1 MDRFSWI
8 VEKINLW
15 AKWVCIVASGAIFLL
30 AMAQILFRYV
40 FKISAPWTEEAAR
53 YLMIWMALL
62 ASGLAFKNG
71 EHFNIDFLTQRMRP
85 RLQNS
90 LSLWVSLIAG
100 LFILSIILWGIP
112 FAKLGFFTISPGLQI
127 TMFLPYLAVPVGGG
141 LMLLNLTFF
150 ILRLLKRRGE
160 KEVRESTVTLLFVSL
175 VLVLLMALGQSIA
188 VSMGVTGMVYFLL
201 TNGLQLLPHGSDPD
215 L

>member
-1 MDRFSWI
+1 M

-71 EHFNIDFLTQRMRP
+71 EHFQYRFSHAVECGPASRFL
-85 RLQNS
+85 
-90 LSLWVSLIAG
+90 
-100 LFILSIILWGIP
+100 
-112 FAKLGFFTISPGLQI
+112 
-127 TMFLPYLAVPVGGG
+127 
-141 LMLLNLTFF
+141 
-150 ILRLLKRRGE
+150 
-160 KEVRESTVTLLFVSL
+160 
-175 VLVLLMALGQSIA
+175 
-188 VSMGVTGMVYFLL
+188 
-201 TNGLQLLPHGSDPD
+201 
-215 L
+215 

>member
-1 MDRFSWI
+1 MGPLG
-8 VEKINLW
+8 N
-15 AKWVCIVASGAIFLL
+15 VCIVASGAIFIL

-71 EHFNIDFLTQRMRP
+71 EHFNIDFLTQRMGPRP
-85 RLQNS
+85 AEIS

-112 FAKLGFFTISPGLQI
+112 FAKLGFFTISPGLEM
-127 TMFLPYLAVPVGGG
+127 TMFLPYLAVPVAG
-141 LMLLNLTFF
+141 
-150 ILRLLKRRGE
+150 
-160 KEVRESTVTLLFVSL
+160 
-175 VLVLLMALGQSIA
+175 
-188 VSMGVTGMVYFLL
+188 
-201 TNGLQLLPHGSDPD
+201 
-215 L
+215 

>member
-1 MDRFSWI
+1 MARILDRFSWM

-15 AKWVCIVASGAIFLL
+15 AKRVCIVASGAIFLL

-85 RLQNS
+85 RFQVS
-90 LSLWVSLIAG
+90 LGLWVSLITG

-127 TMFLPYLAVPVGGG
+127 TMFLPYLAVPVGGA

-150 ILRLLKRRGE
+150 TLRLLKRRGE
-160 KEVRESTVTLLFVSL
+160 KEVRE
-175 VLVLLMALGQSIA
+175 A
-188 VSMGVTGMVYFLL
+188 
-201 TNGLQLLPHGSDPD
+201 P
-215 L
+215 

>member
-1 MDRFSWI
+1 MIDPLFTR
-8 VEKINLW
+8 VLDKINLW
-15 AKWVCIVASGAIFLL
+15 AKWVCIIVSGAIFLL

-71 EHFNIDFLTQRMRP
+71 EHFSIDFLTHRMGP
-85 RLQNS
+85 RLRVS

-100 LFILSIILWGIP
+100 LFIFTIILWGIP
-112 FAKLGFFTISPGLQI
+112 FAKLGFFTIAPGLQI
-127 TMFLPYLAVPVGGG
+127 SMFLPYLAVPVGGL

-150 ILRLLKRRGE
+150 ILRLVKRPGGR
-160 KEVRESTVTLLFVSL
+160 EVREE
-175 VLVLLMALGQSIA
+175 
-188 VSMGVTGMVYFLL
+188 
-201 TNGLQLLPHGSDPD
+201 P
-215 L
+215 

>member
-1 MDRFSWI
+1 VCRHAEVLNGTQAKQSHRPRDCFAIPQLFWAPISMVRIMDRFSSM

-15 AKWVCIVASGAIFLL
+15 AKRVCIVASGAIFLL

-85 RLQNS
+85 RLQVS
-90 LSLWVSLIAG
+90 LSLWISLITG

-127 TMFLPYLAVPVGGG
+127 TMFLPYLAVPVGGA

-160 KEVRESTVTLLFVSL
+160 KEVREE
-175 VLVLLMALGQSIA
+175 
-188 VSMGVTGMVYFLL
+188 
-201 TNGLQLLPHGSDPD
+201 P
-215 L
+215 